1 MNEDYALP
9 LILLRKYAC
18 DYEEAMLKHEWDTA
32 YKIAADMVEMTL
44 KLQDLS
50 DD

>member
-1 MNEDYALP
+1 MTEDYALP
-9 LILLRKYAC
+9 LILLRKYAG
-18 DYEEAMLKHEWDTA
+18 DYEKAMLRHEWNTA
-32 YKIAADMVEMTL
+32 YKIAADMVEMSL